1 MLKTHRFF
9 SHFSTKN
16 EEANLRGGFKQLVVG
31 LQFQQTVEKI
41 QQTLNVKRKDCGKP
55 VDGKMK
61 TITSK
66 KSYGIINRINTQRKK
81 TKKLKKE

>member
-1 MLKTHRFF
+1 
-9 SHFSTKN
+9 
-16 EEANLRGGFKQLVVG
+16 
-31 LQFQQTVEKI
+31 
-41 QQTLNVKRKDCGKP
+41 LNVKRKDCGKP

-66 KSYGIINRINTQRKK
+66 NSYGIINRINTQRKK